1 MTEYILSFSS
11 VEATLARAGGKGA
24 NLAALARAG
33 FPVPSGF
40 IITTD
45 AYCAFVQVNDLSSR
59 ILELARSISPDDLAV
74 LENASAEIRAL
85 FERGTLP
92 ADVAADIT
100 FAYRRLAPQL
110 SNRQTTQI
118 PVAVRSSAT
127 AEDLPGLAFAGQ
139 QDTYL
144 NVSGERA
151 VLDAVKKCWGSL
163 WTARAMAYRARNH
176 IPPDE
181 IALAVV
187 VQEMVPSESSGVAFT
202 ANPVTGRR
210 DEIVID
216 ASFGLGEAIVS
227 GQVDPDHYVVALQ
240 TWKIKERRLGAK
252 ELAIMPTGD
261 QGTAPVRQDRSH
273 EQALPDEQI
282 VELAKMVWRASEH
295 FGAPQDIE
303 WARVQGR
310 LYLLQSRPITSL
322 YPLPALAGEG
332 LRVYVNFNFIQGV
345 TDPLTPLGSDVLRLP
360 MRGLLEP
367 TGIHA
372 SIGRIL
378 PAAGSRLFL
387 DMTDLLRDPRLRRV
401 AYSLLD
407 RTDSA
412 ARQIVSRL
420 VQEGRVPTQRMLT
433 PRHILTLL
441 RGTLPIAGQA
451 LSALYAPEKG
461 RERAF
466 ASAEQFR
473 AKGKEHASSA
483 RDLDG
488 RLLALE
494 DDLTHSEAEV
504 GLAAMPPALGAIS
517 LVQVVDG
524 WLTKWLGEKPGAA
537 LPLTRGLPHNV
548 TTEMD
553 LKLWAVAQE
562 VRADPSA
569 AEALRTQP
577 VESLVESYR
586 QGQLPAIAQ
595 RALAGFLNAYGMRGV
610 AEIDIG
616 RPRWRDDPT
625 PIFHT
630 LRSYLQIQDPNQAP
644 DVVFRRG
651 AEQAERLAAEYGER
665 VRRTRF
671 GWLRAKLLSGA
682 IRRIRVLGVLRE
694 VPLFYLVQV
703 IDIYRTAL
711 LDSARELVAQGKLER
726 PEDIFFVP
734 FETLRRFARGEQ
746 IDLKRT
752 VAPNRTEYEHEVVR
766 RQIPRVL
773 LSNGAAFYEGVG
785 DADAGGNELVGEAVS
800 PGVAEG
806 RVRVILDPHGARLE
820 PGEILVCP
828 STDPGWTPLFLTA
841 SGLVMEVGGM
851 ITHGSVVAREYGVP
865 AVVGVHN
872 ATSRLKTGERVRVDG
887 TSGRV
892 TVLDAEDT
900 RTTGSETPA

>member
-1 MTEYILSFSS
+1 MLVQEEIRVTDYILSFSS
-11 VEATLARAGGKGA
+11 TEATLARAGGKGA
-24 NLAALARAG
+24 NLAVLARAG
-33 FPVPSGF
+33 FPVPPGF

-45 AYCAFVQVNDLSSR
+45 AYCAFVRANQLSSR
-59 ILELARSISPDDLAV
+59 ILEIARTISPDDLTK

-100 FAYRRLAPQL
+100 SAYRQL
-110 SNRQTTQI
+110 VTQL

-144 NVSGERA
+144 NVAGDQA

-163 WTARAMAYRARNH
+163 WTARAMVYRARNR

-187 VQEMVPSESSGVAFT
+187 VQEMVPSESSGVVFT

-227 GQVDPDHYVVALQ
+227 GQVDPDHYVVDPH
-240 TWKIKERRLGAK
+240 TWKIIERRLGAK
-252 ELAIMPTGD
+252 ELSIMPAGG
-261 QGTAPVRQDRSH
+261 QGTATVRQDRSH
-273 EQALPDEQI
+273 EQALPDEQV
-282 VELAKMVWRASEH
+282 VELAKTAWRVAEH

-303 WARVQGR
+303 WAWAHQK

-322 YPLPALAGEG
+322 YPLPPSAGAG
-332 LRVYVNFNFIQGV
+332 LRVYENFNFIQGL
-345 TDPLTPLGSDVLRLP
+345 TDPLTPLGGDVVRLT
-360 MRGLLEP
+360 MRGLLESF
-367 TGIHA
+367 GIHA
-372 SIGRIL
+372 AIERIL

-387 DMTDLLRDPRLRRV
+387 DLTDLLRDPQLRLF
-401 AYSLLD
+401 AYSLLARVD
-407 RTDSA
+407 PA

-420 VQEGRVPTQRMLT
+420 VRESRVPTQRVLT
-433 PRHILTLL
+433 PRQILTLL
-441 RGTLPIAGQA
+441 RGAAPIAGGA
-451 LSALYAPEKG
+451 LYALYAPERG

-466 ASAEQFR
+466 ASADQFL
-473 AKGKEHASSA
+473 AGAKEHASTA
-483 RDLDG
+483 RDLG
-488 RLLALE
+488 ARLSALQ
-494 DDLTHSEAEV
+494 DDLARSEAQV
-504 GLAAMPPALGAIS
+504 GLTAMPAALAAIS

-524 WLTKWLGEKPGAA
+524 WLTQWLGERPGAA
-537 LPLTRGLPHNV
+537 LPLTRGLSHNV

-553 LKLWAVAQE
+553 LKLWAAAQAI
-562 VRADPSA
+562 RADPAA

-577 VESLVESYR
+577 VQALVESYR
-586 QGQLPAIAQ
+586 QGQLPAAAQ
-595 RALAGFLNAYGMRGV
+595 RAITDFLNAYGMRGV

-625 PIFHT
+625 PIFYT

-651 AEQAERLAAEYGER
+651 AEQAERLAAEYSAR
-665 VRRTRF
+665 ARRTRF
-671 GWLRAKLLSGA
+671 GWVRARLLSGA
-682 IRRIRVLGVLRE
+682 IRRIRVLGILRE

-711 LDSARELVAQGKLER
+711 LDSARDLVARGNLER
-726 PEDIFFVP
+726 PEDVFFVP
-734 FETLRRFARGEQ
+734 LDTLRRFARGEQ
-746 IDLKRT
+746 IDLKGM
-752 VAPNRTEYEHEVVR
+752 VASNRTEYEREVGR

-773 LSNGAAFYEGVG
+773 LSTGEAFYEGVVDSNARG
-785 DADAGGNELVGEAVS
+785 DELVGEAVS

-806 RVRVILDPHGARLE
+806 RVRVILDPHGAHLE

-841 SGLVMEVGGM
+841 GGLVMEVGGM

-865 AVVGVHN
+865 AVVGVDN
-872 ATSRLKTGERVRVDG
+872 ATNRLKTGDRVRVDG
-887 TSGRV
+887 TLGRIS
-892 TVLDAEDT
+892 VLDSDQK
-900 RTTGSETPA
+900 